1 MGQVINTNVA
11 SLNSQRHLESTQ
23 ADKQQAMERLASG
36 KRINSASDDAAG
48 LAISERF
55 TSQINGLNQAE
66 RNANDGISFAQTAEG
81 AMEEMGNLLQRVREL
96 AVQSANDTNTAE
108 DRRALDAEV
117 QQAVMEIDRIA
128 QTTQFNNQNVLDG
141 STQEMVFQ
149 VGANRAQSI
158 NVSGM
163 DVRGHNL
170 GAEIMDGRAI
180 EREIGDDGSYGDL
193 QMEGNISINGVEVSV
208 DGARNV
214 SDIVDRVNAIA
225 DSTGVQASRA
235 DRAESQE
242 FDYSSPGAGGG
253 SVEINGTHIGVAEDA
268 DVNKFVDEVNR
279 KSQETGVRANVT
291 DEGGVQFV
299 SESDFRIESG
309 GENNPIGMEDEE
321 HVRFERG
328 VQFAADIERPVQVTS
343 DDSELMTELGLADQ
357 DGNTLSVESSRISGP
372 EALSVGSREDAD
384 NAIRSVDFALGRIN
398 EARADLGAI
407 QNRFEATTSNLQN
420 VSENMSASRSRILD
434 ADFARESAEMTRANV
449 LQQAGTSVLAQANQ
463 SPQNVLS
470 LLQ

>member
-1 MGQVINTNVA
+1 MGQVINTNVS
-11 SLNSQRHLESTQ
+11 SLNAQRHLNTTQ
-23 ADKQQAMERLASG
+23 ADQQQAMERLASG

-48 LAISERF
+48 MAISERF
-55 TSQINGLNQAE
+55 TAQINGLNQAE

-141 STQEMVFQ
+141 SLQEMVFQ

-170 GAEIMDGRAI
+170 GAEIMEGRAV
-180 EREIGDDGSYGDL
+180 ERAIGEDGSYGDMDL
-193 QMEGNISINGVEVSV
+193 EGGISVNGVEVSMEGV
-208 DGARNV
+208 RNV
-214 SDIVDRVNAIA
+214 SDVA
-225 DSTGVQASRA
+225 DKLNSVASSTGVQAFRA
-235 DRAESQE
+235 DRATSQE
-242 FDYSSPGAGGG
+242 FDYSAPGAEGG
-253 SVEINGTHIGVAEDA
+253 SIEINGSRIGVSEGTDVEGFVSA
-268 DVNKFVDEVNR
+268 VNKA
-279 KSQETGVRANVT
+279 SQETGVRATQT
-291 DEGGVQFV
+291 DDGGVQFV
-299 SESDFRIESG
+299 SETDFRISAG
-309 GENNPIGMEDEE
+309 DNNPIGMEEGE
-321 HVRFERG
+321 HTRFERG
-328 VQFAADIERPVQVTS
+328 VQLAADIERPVQVTG
-343 DDSELMTELGLADQ
+343 DDELMTDLGLADQ
-357 DGNTLSVESSRISGP
+357 DGDAIAVETSRVSGP
-372 EALSVGSREDAD
+372 DALSVGSRTEAD
-384 NAIRSVDFALGRIN
+384 NAIRTVDYALGRIN

-420 VSENMSASRSRILD
+420 VSENMEASRSRILD

>member
-1 MGQVINTNVA
+1 MGQVINTNIA
-11 SLNSQRHLESTQ
+11 SVNAQRHLGATQ
-23 ADKQQAMERLASG
+23 ADQQQALERLSSG

-55 TSQINGLNQAE
+55 TSQVNGLNQAE

-141 STQEMVFQ
+141 SLQELVFQ

-158 NVSGM
+158 NVSGL

-180 EREIGDDGSYGDL
+180 ERQIDEGGSYGDL
-193 QMEGNISINGVEVSV
+193 DIDGSININGIEVSM
-208 DGARNV
+208 DGVREV
-214 SDIVDRVNAIA
+214 SDVADRVNAVSG
-225 DSTGVQASRA
+225 STGVQAFRA

-242 FDYSSPGAGGG
+242 FDYDTPGEEGA
-253 SVEINGTHIGVAEDA
+253 SIEINGKHIGVGEGTDI
-268 DVNKFVDEVNR
+268 NEFVDEVNR
-279 KSQETGVRANVT
+279 NSQETGVRARVT
-291 DEGGVQFV
+291 DEGTVQFA
-299 SESDFRIESG
+299 SESDFRIEAAD
-309 GENNPIGMEDEE
+309 NNPLGMDEGE

-328 VQFAADIERPVQVTS
+328 IQLAADIERPVQVTG
-343 DDSELMTELGLADQ
+343 DNDLMTELGLADQ
-357 DGNTLSVESSRISGP
+357 DGELIGVESSRVSGP
-372 EALSVGSREDAD
+372 DALSVATRGDAD
-384 NAIRSVDFALGRIN
+384 DAIRTVDFALGRIN

-420 VSENMSASRSRILD
+420 VSENMQASRSRILD
-434 ADFARESAEMTRANV
+434 ADFARESAEMTRADV

-463 SPQNVLS
+463 SPQNVLT